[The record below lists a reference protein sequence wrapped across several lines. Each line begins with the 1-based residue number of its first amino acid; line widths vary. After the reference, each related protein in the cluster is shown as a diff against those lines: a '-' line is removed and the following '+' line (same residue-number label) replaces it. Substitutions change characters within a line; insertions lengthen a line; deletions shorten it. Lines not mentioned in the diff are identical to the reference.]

1 MRNGALYSALLHVFV
16 LLLFIIGPFTFAPD
30 AALAPPIAIEII
42 SIVEQSEPEPEP
54 VAEIPPPAPKP
65 PTPEPEPEPEPEPV
79 AKPIPEPEPEAEP
92 EPIPEPEPVKEAE
105 PEPEP
110 LKTPPKPKPK
120 PKTQVAMTEKK
131 EQEPPEDRLT
141 SILRNVENLKD
152 KAQSEATQQADISQA
167 RSASQGSAIER
178 MTMARAIQQQM
189 ARCWQIE
196 PGARDAE
203 SLIVEVRVVL
213 NPDASVRAAQIVNF
227 ERMFSDAFFR
237 SAAENARRAIFRCSP
252 FDLPPNKYGV
262 WRDLTL
268 KFDPRYMF
276 GG

>member
-1 MRNGALYSALLHVFV
+1 MRNGALFSALLHLSVLV
-16 LLLFIIGPFTFAPD
+16 LLVIGPFSFAPD
-30 AALAPPIAIEII
+30 AALAPLIPIEIV

-79 AKPIPEPEPEAEP
+79 AEPIPEPEPEAEP
-92 EPIPEPEPVKEAE
+92 EPIPEPEPVKEPE
-105 PEPEP
+105 PEPEQ

-120 PKTQVAMTEKK
+120 PKTQVAMADKK
-131 EQEPPEDRLT
+131 EEPPEDRLT

-152 KAQSEATQQADISQA
+152 KTQSEETQQADISQA
-167 RSASQGSAIER
+167 RPVSQGSAIER

-203 SLIVEVRVVL
+203 SLIVEIRVVL
-213 NPDASVRAAQIVNF
+213 NPDATVRAAQIVDF
-227 ERMFSDAFFR
+227 ERMFNDSFFR

-252 FDLPPNKYGV
+252 FNLPTNKYGV

>member
-1 MRNGALYSALLHVFV
+1 MRNGALFSALLHLSVLV
-16 LLLFIIGPFTFAPD
+16 LLVIGPFSFAPD
-30 AALAPPIAIEII
+30 AALAPLIPIEIV

-79 AKPIPEPEPEAEP
+79 AEPIPEPEPEAEP
-92 EPIPEPEPVKEAE
+92 EPIPEPEPVKEPE
-105 PEPEP
+105 PEPEQ

-120 PKTQVAMTEKK
+120 PKTQVAMADKK
-131 EQEPPEDRLT
+131 EEPPEDRLT
-141 SILRNVENLKD
+141 SILRNVENMKN
-152 KAQSEATQQADISQA
+152 KTQSEETQQADISQA
-167 RSASQGSAIER
+167 RPVSQGSAIER

-203 SLIVEVRVVL
+203 SLIVEIRVVL
-213 NPDASVRAAQIVNF
+213 NPDATVRAAQIVNF
-227 ERMFSDAFFR
+227 ERMFSDSFFR

-252 FDLPPNKYGV
+252 FNLPTNKYGV

>member
-1 MRNGALYSALLHVFV
+1 MRNGALFSALLHLSVLV
-16 LLLFIIGPFTFAPD
+16 LLVIGPFSFAPD
-30 AALAPPIAIEII
+30 AALAPLIPIEIV

-79 AKPIPEPEPEAEP
+79 AEPIPEPEPEAEP
-92 EPIPEPEPVKEAE
+92 EPIPEPEPVKEPE
-105 PEPEP
+105 PEPEQ

-120 PKTQVAMTEKK
+120 PKTQVAMADKQE
-131 EQEPPEDRLT
+131 EPPEDRLT
-141 SILRNVENLKD
+141 SILRNVENMKN
-152 KAQSEATQQADISQA
+152 KTQSEETQQADISQA
-167 RSASQGSAIER
+167 RPVSQGSAIER

-203 SLIVEVRVVL
+203 SLIVEIRVVL
-213 NPDASVRAAQIVNF
+213 NPDATVRAAQIVDF
-227 ERMFSDAFFR
+227 ERMFSDSFFR

-252 FDLPPNKYGV
+252 FNLPTNKYGV

>member
-1 MRNGALYSALLHVFV
+1 MRNGALFSALLHLSVLV
-16 LLLFIIGPFTFAPD
+16 LLVIGPFSFAPD
-30 AALAPPIAIEII
+30 AALAPLIPIEIV
-42 SIVEQSEPEPEP
+42 SVVEQSEPEPEP

-79 AKPIPEPEPEAEP
+79 AEPIPEPEPEAEP
-92 EPIPEPEPVKEAE
+92 EPIPEPEPVKEPE
-105 PEPEP
+105 PEPEQ

-120 PKTQVAMTEKK
+120 PKTQVAMADKK
-131 EQEPPEDRLT
+131 EEPPEDRLT
-141 SILRNVENLKD
+141 SILRNVENMKN
-152 KAQSEATQQADISQA
+152 KTQSEETQQADISQA
-167 RSASQGSAIER
+167 RPVSQGSAIER

-203 SLIVEVRVVL
+203 SLIVEIRVVL
-213 NPDASVRAAQIVNF
+213 NPDATVRAAQIVDF
-227 ERMFSDAFFR
+227 ERMFSDSFFR

-252 FDLPPNKYGV
+252 FNLPTNKYGV